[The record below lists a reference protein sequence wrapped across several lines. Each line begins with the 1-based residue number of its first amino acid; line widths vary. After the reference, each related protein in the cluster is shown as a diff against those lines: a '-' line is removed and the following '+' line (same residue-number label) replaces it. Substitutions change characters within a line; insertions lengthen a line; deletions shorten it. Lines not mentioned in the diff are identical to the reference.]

1 MPAGQRDVE
10 AVTFA
15 EQLTAAAAEMRRK
28 STHQTVQTVK
38 EVDATEV
45 ARLRRDTSD
54 AMLALADEVVALK
67 EAMADLATLKALLLE
82 VRDITADELQR
93 RRA

>member
-1 MPAGQRDVE
+1 MLPMPAGQRDVE

-38 EVDATEV
+38 EVDASEV
-45 ARLRRDTSD
+45 ERLRRDVSE

-67 EAMADLATLKALLLE
+67 AILAE